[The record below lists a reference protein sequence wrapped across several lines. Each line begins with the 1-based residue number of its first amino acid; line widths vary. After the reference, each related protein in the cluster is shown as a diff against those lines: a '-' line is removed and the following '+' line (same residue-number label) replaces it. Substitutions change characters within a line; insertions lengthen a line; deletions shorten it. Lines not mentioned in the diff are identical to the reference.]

1 MIYELDSKP
10 KTLILVHFLTS
21 VNFFII
27 LCTFLCALVFI
38 MSWIFVIIGGIFEV
52 TFTFCLGKLKDA
64 QGGSKIFWA
73 TFFVVALFL
82 SMASLMKATQSLP
95 IGTAYAV
102 WTGIGAVGT
111 VLMGIFFFNE
121 PATFWRLVF
130 ITTLVASIIGLKVV
144 SH

>member
-1 MIYELDSKP
+1 
-10 KTLILVHFLTS
+10 
-21 VNFFII
+21 
-27 LCTFLCALVFI
+27 

-64 QGGSKIFWA
+64 QSGSKIFWA
-73 TFFVVALFL
+73 TLFVVALFL